1 MVKELFEMRKGK
13 KIRGVLHSWLDCSDR
28 ALFGSMSWFIR
39 YVSTLTKTPSQTQV
53 ISPIDIAGITAT
65 LGGLVLVGA
74 FYEANQISPE
84 NKEIT
89 QALKRVGKEI
99 LVSSVCFII
108 IFFMLEYIRTDN
120 QYCDPKSCSKDL
132 CDRGSFLRS
141 LWNIISFNSDGQS
154 YYYYSIYSI
163 T

>member
-1 MVKELFEMRKGK
+1 MVKELFEMRKGNK
-13 KIRGVLHSWLDCSDR
+13 YGGYCIAGWIALIG
-28 ALFGSMSWFIR
+28 ALFGSISWFIR
-39 YVSTLTKTPSQTQV
+39 YVSTLTKLPSQTQV

-108 IFFMLEYIRTDN
+108 IFFMLEYIRIINTATLNPVQRIYVIAADFFAVFGI
-120 QYCDPKSCSKDL
+120 L
-132 CDRGSFLRS
+132 FLS
-141 LWNIISFNSDGQS
+141 IAMGNLITIIRF
-154 YYYYSIYSI
+154 IP
-163 T
+163 